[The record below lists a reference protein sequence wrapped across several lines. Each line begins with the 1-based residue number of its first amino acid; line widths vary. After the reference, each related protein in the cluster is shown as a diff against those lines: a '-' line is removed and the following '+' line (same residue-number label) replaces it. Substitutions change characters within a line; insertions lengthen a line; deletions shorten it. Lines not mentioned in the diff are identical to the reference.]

1 MRLPA
6 IVDAPLEAAARVGW
20 HGLAVR
26 SVIGVAAVGC
36 WAVAAAVGEANLPM
50 TLLVALTGLVSVT
63 RPDSGAPL
71 ALIAVL
77 GLLWIVEVR
86 PLSVGWSLAL
96 AISVLLVHTAA
107 ARAAAMGDG
116 AAIGADVARR
126 WLAQTTVVA
135 GATVAVWAF
144 VGLLDR
150 ATPAG
155 GVALSAVAFA
165 ATAVFAVAVVS
176 ADRSDVDE

>member
-1 MRLPA
+1 MEHPAPAARRGGPGDRRARRAGGAVARPRQPRPGAPTGGPACACPAVGGAMRLPA

-86 PLSVGWSLAL
+86 PLSVGWSLVL

-126 WLAQTTVVA
+126 WLAQTT
-135 GATVAVWAF
+135 
-144 VGLLDR
+144 
-150 ATPAG
+150 
-155 GVALSAVAFA
+155 
-165 ATAVFAVAVVS
+165 
-176 ADRSDVDE
+176 